1 MNCLFWKLPGLRN
14 RILAQ
19 DQEHQIPGQLERFR
33 LGSELGDTIDSKSI
47 LFLRRQMLK
56 CLGVNCHDFCNSYI
70 SISLCVSVCIP
81 ISVSV
86 ARREKANAWQNVN
99 N

>member
-1 MNCLFWKLPGLRN
+1 
-14 RILAQ
+14 
-19 DQEHQIPGQLERFR
+19 
-33 LGSELGDTIDSKSI
+33 
-47 LFLRRQMLK
+47 MLK